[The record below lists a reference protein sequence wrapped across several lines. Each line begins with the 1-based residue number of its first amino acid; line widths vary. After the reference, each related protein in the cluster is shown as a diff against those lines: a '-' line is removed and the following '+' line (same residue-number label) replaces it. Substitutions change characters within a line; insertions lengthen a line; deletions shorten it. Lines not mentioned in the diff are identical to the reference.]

1 MVKKE
6 VSVLAVPLGGKP
18 VVLPIPSDVNGS
30 YEALKS
36 FIGGWICS
44 QGIAPRLQLLANEEG
59 VLSRLPYNRCGFV
72 GNIVIAKYSIG
83 GNNISMTEKD
93 IELAMSWLSRN
104 DHRPP
109 LCHVCGKH
117 GGATMFC
124 TCRDVL
130 IYCVGCYDKC
140 FQVMDGSDNKA
151 KNRFALCPRC
161 RKGN

>member
-1 MVKKE
+1 
-6 VSVLAVPLGGKP
+6 
-18 VVLPIPSDVNGS
+18 
-30 YEALKS
+30 
-36 FIGGWICS
+36 
-44 QGIAPRLQLLANEEG
+44 
-59 VLSRLPYNRCGFV
+59 
-72 GNIVIAKYSIG
+72 
-83 GNNISMTEKD
+83 
-93 IELAMSWLSRN
+93 MSWLSRN